1 MSTAVNSGSAAHATA
16 PAANGPSP
24 TPGQRS
30 AASRASS
37 NARRNMG
44 SPSNDGP
51 QGQKRGSKPWG
62 NHGSQQGQGN
72 GSAYNGQRGT
82 YANNYGRQSPVSET
96 DSADR
101 HMYDRLLYLLIRAVG
116 SSVVAT
122 VRSGAR
128 YSGIL
133 SSAQTHG
140 DVGVALRFARQIAA
154 PPGEELADEAHE
166 AVVSTLL
173 IQPKDLL
180 DLKILEV
187 NLTDQ
192 NGFRTD
198 TDISRNPSAEQKQ
211 RELQPWKP
219 DDSIPLESLDDLET
233 SGAGTWDQF
242 AVNEQLFGLQTTFDE
257 NIYTTKLD
265 KSHPQYK
272 ERAAAAERIAREIE
286 SSSYGGNIHIAEER
300 GIQVDDSG
308 VDEEDKY
315 SGVIREKVATGGLQS
330 GSANRYAPPAL
341 RQKLAQQQQ
350 QVQNQVPQQQQHN
363 AQQTPASQ
371 VDSAILSSKISEPAP
386 KVPSPA
392 PVGASAAAS
401 IPAPATDA
409 PEPVAS
415 ASADDGEATT
425 ATAAEVAATTKA
437 STTEKPVLEHIKV
450 AAAAKVKGPLTA
462 TEFDHQTM
470 MGTFKQFV
478 HGEKER
484 LNLKKRE
491 ISKKEKEGRLSELMA
506 FSQSFKLHT
515 PVPMDLVPIL
525 AKDKAKQEEIIQKS
539 VVNAKQTDA
548 KKPLSTADIVNA
560 VQQQNPAVTDSK
572 VKPVGQNLSAKLQ
585 QLKNE
590 PNTGSVPVPSPP
602 DIKATPSSPAPA
614 KRLNVKAMEFKPNPF
629 AASFTPSFGGSTAGS
644 GTPAASVVSAASS
657 SPTPPPPPPAAT
669 PRTVNKPAARSDS
682 PAFFGPQWK
691 PPAQPRAS
699 INDGFNPFTQAKEE
713 HTGDELFTITKAYT
727 FPPTWPYS
735 DNPSHTE
742 LFTVPEPA
750 SMQRIYGIPPLPGTP
765 LPFSPASGTSIPSG
779 QVSPSVNG
787 SATPFAPPMPQG
799 FEDTMRPMIPG
810 ASPPVAS
817 PSMAPQ
823 MIPAPTPFSP
833 PMMYAQ
839 QPYPPPYYTGRPP
852 NMPPG
857 FIAAPPP
864 PMPQQFIPHQGFP
877 AQYLPPQQVSPSQG
891 YGSPGR
897 NSHQATMMMPAGQ
910 QAGFSAGFYGQ
921 PQSEFCL
928 SNQYAHTPSPTGQ
941 GGHGVLETPCTYL
954 PSLPCPMVSASG
966 DFGQPLLTPS
976 QVHLMRVPPMQ
987 VSQAGPGAAPVLGP
1001 PQVVMP
1007 PPQQQQPRPYNGHQ
1021 DQPQAQQHHAT
1032 APTVSME

>member
-1 MSTAVNSGSAAHATA
+1 MSTAVNSGSAAPATA

-51 QGQKRGSKPWG
+51 QGQRRGSKPWG
-62 NHGSQQGQGN
+62 SHGAQQGQGN
-72 GSAYNGQRGT
+72 GAPYNGPRT
-82 YANNYGRQSPVSET
+82 TFANDYGRQSPVSET
-96 DSADR
+96 DTADR

-154 PPGEELADEAHE
+154 PPGEELDDEANE
-166 AVVSTLL
+166 TVVSTLL

-180 DLKILEV
+180 DLKVLEV

-198 TDISRNPSAEQKQ
+198 TDISRNSSAEQKQ
-211 RELQPWKP
+211 KELQPWKP
-219 DDSIPLESLDDLET
+219 DDSIPMESLDDLE
-233 SGAGTWDQF
+233 SAGAGTWDQF
-242 AVNEQLFGLQTTFDE
+242 AVNEQLFGLQSTFDE
-257 NIYTTKLD
+257 NLYTTRLD

-286 SSSYGGNIHIAEER
+286 NSNYGGNLHMAEER
-300 GIQVDDSG
+300 GLVVDDSG
-308 VDEEDKY
+308 VDEEDRY
-315 SGVIREKVATGGLQS
+315 SGVIRDKSSLQS
-330 GSANRYAPPAL
+330 GSGNRYAPSAL
-341 RQKLAQQQQ
+341 RQKLGQQQQ
-350 QVQNQVPQQQQHN
+350 QASQNQIPQQQQHN

-386 KVPSPA
+386 KAASPA
-392 PVGASAAAS
+392 PAAAS
-401 IPAPATDA
+401 PTA
-409 PEPVAS
+409 PVAH
-415 ASADDGEATT
+415 GLTEEAKAKSTVP
-425 ATAAEVAATTKA
+425 AAEAPAATTTP
-437 STTEKPVLEHIKV
+437 STAEKPTLEDIKV
-450 AAAAKVKGPLTA
+450 AAAMKAKGPLTA

-539 VVNAKQTDA
+539 VVNAKQADA

-560 VQQQNPAVTDSK
+560 VQQQNQVAADGK
-572 VKPVGQNLSAKLQ
+572 VKPAGQNLSAKLQ

-590 PNTGSVPVPSPP
+590 PNPNSVPVPSPP
-602 DIKATPSSPAPA
+602 EIKAKPSSPAPA
-614 KRLNVKAMEFKPNPF
+614 KKLNVKAMEFKPNPF
-629 AASFTPSFGGSTAGS
+629 AASFTPSFGGSNAS
-644 GTPAASVVSAASS
+644 GTPAASVVSVASA
-657 SPTPPPPPPAAT
+657 SPTPPPPPPPAAAT
-669 PRTVNKPAARSDS
+669 PRTLSKAVSRSDS

-691 PPAQPRAS
+691 PPIQPRAS
-699 INDGFNPFTQAKEE
+699 INDGFNPFTRAKEE
-713 HTGDELFTITKAYT
+713 HTGDEPFTITKAYT
-727 FPPTWPYS
+727 FPPTWPYA
-735 DNPSHTE
+735 DNPSHAE

-750 SMQRIYGIPPLPGTP
+750 SMQRIYGIPPLPATP

-779 QVSPSVNG
+779 QVSPSING
-787 SATPFAPPMPQG
+787 SATPFAPPIPQG

-823 MIPAPTPFSP
+823 MMTAPTPFSP

-839 QPYPPPYYTGRPP
+839 QPYPSPYYTGRPP

-857 FIAAPPP
+857 FMAGPPP
-864 PMPQQFIPHQGFP
+864 PIPQQFMPHQGFP
-877 AQYLPPQQVSPSQG
+877 TPYLPPQQVSPSQG

-910 QAGFSAGFYGQ
+910 QGGFSSGFYVHMMRGPPIQVAQ
-921 PQSEFCL
+921 P
-928 SNQYAHTPSPTGQ
+928 
-941 GGHGVLETPCTYL
+941 
-954 PSLPCPMVSASG
+954 
-966 DFGQPLLTPS
+966 
-976 QVHLMRVPPMQ
+976 
-987 VSQAGPGAAPVLGP
+987 GPGGPPVMGP
-1001 PQVVMP
+1001 PQVVVP
-1007 PPQQQQPRPYNGHQ
+1007 PAPQQQPRPYNGHQ
-1021 DQPQAQQHHAT
+1021 DQAPAPQQHAT
-1032 APTVSME
+1032 APAVAME

>member
-1 MSTAVNSGSAAHATA
+1 MSTAVNSGSAAPATA

-51 QGQKRGSKPWG
+51 QGQRRGSKPWG
-62 NHGSQQGQGN
+62 SQGAQQGQGN
-72 GSAYNGQRGT
+72 GAPYNGPRT
-82 YANNYGRQSPVSET
+82 TFANNYGRQSPVSET
-96 DSADR
+96 DTADR

-154 PPGEELADEAHE
+154 PPGEELDDEANE
-166 AVVSTLL
+166 TVVSTLL

-180 DLKILEV
+180 DLKVLEV

-198 TDISRNPSAEQKQ
+198 TDISRNSSAEQKQ
-211 RELQPWKP
+211 KELQPWKP
-219 DDSIPLESLDDLET
+219 DDSIPMESLDDLE
-233 SGAGTWDQF
+233 SAGAGTWDQF
-242 AVNEQLFGLQTTFDE
+242 AVNEQLFGLQSTFDE
-257 NIYTTKLD
+257 NLYTTRLD

-286 SSSYGGNIHIAEER
+286 NSNYGGNLHMAEER
-300 GIQVDDSG
+300 GLLVDDSG
-308 VDEEDKY
+308 VDEEDRY
-315 SGVIREKVATGGLQS
+315 SGVIRDKIATSSLQS
-330 GSANRYAPPAL
+330 GSGNRYAPPAL
-341 RQKLAQQQQ
+341 RQKLGQQQQ
-350 QVQNQVPQQQQHN
+350 QASQNQIPQQQQHN

-386 KVPSPA
+386 KAASPT
-392 PVGASAAAS
+392 PAAAS
-401 IPAPATDA
+401 PTA
-409 PEPVAS
+409 PVAH
-415 ASADDGEATT
+415 GLTEEAKAKSTVP
-425 ATAAEVAATTKA
+425 AAEAPAATTTP
-437 STTEKPVLEHIKV
+437 STAEKPTLEDIKV
-450 AAAAKVKGPLTA
+450 AAATKVKGPLTA

-539 VVNAKQTDA
+539 VVNAKQADA

-560 VQQQNPAVTDSK
+560 VQQQNQVAADGK
-572 VKPVGQNLSAKLQ
+572 VKPAGQNLSAKLQ
-585 QLKNE
+585 QLKSE
-590 PNTGSVPVPSPP
+590 PNASCVSVPSPP
-602 DIKATPSSPAPA
+602 EIKAKPSSPAPA
-614 KRLNVKAMEFKPNPF
+614 KKLNVKAMEFKPNPF
-629 AASFTPSFGGSTAGS
+629 AASFTPSFGGSNAS
-644 GTPAASVVSAASS
+644 GTPAASVVSVASA
-657 SPTPPPPPPAAT
+657 SPTPPPPPPAAAT
-669 PRTVNKPAARSDS
+669 PRTLSKAVSRSDS

-691 PPAQPRAS
+691 PPIQPRAS
-699 INDGFNPFTQAKEE
+699 INDGFNPFTRAKEE
-713 HTGDELFTITKAYT
+713 HTGDEPFTITKAYT
-727 FPPTWPYS
+727 FPPTWPYA
-735 DNPSHTE
+735 DNPSHAE

-750 SMQRIYGIPPLPGTP
+750 SMQRIYGIPPLPATP

-779 QVSPSVNG
+779 QVSPSING
-787 SATPFAPPMPQG
+787 SATPFAPPIPQG

-823 MIPAPTPFSP
+823 MMPAPTPFSP

-839 QPYPPPYYTGRPP
+839 QPYPSPYYTGRPP

-857 FIAAPPP
+857 FMAGPPP
-864 PMPQQFIPHQGFP
+864 PIPQQFMPHQGFP
-877 AQYLPPQQVSPSQG
+877 TPYLPPQQVSPSQG

-897 NSHQATMMMPAGQ
+897 NSHQATMMMAAGQ
-910 QAGFSAGFYGQ
+910 QGGFSSGFYGQ
-921 PQSEFCL
+921 PQSEFSL
-928 SNQYAHTPSPTGQ
+928 SNQYAHSTPFIPAGQ
-941 GGHGVLETPCTYL
+941 GGPLIPETTFSPP
-954 PSLPCPMVSASG
+954 PSLPYPMVSAS
-966 DFGQPLLTPS
+966 FLMNGQPVLTPS
-976 QVHLMRVPPMQ
+976 QVHMMRGPPIQ
-987 VSQAGPGAAPVLGP
+987 VAQPGPGGPPVMGP
-1001 PQVVMP
+1001 PQVVVP
-1007 PPQQQQPRPYNGHQ
+1007 PAQQQQPRPYNGHQ
-1021 DQPQAQQHHAT
+1021 DQAPATQQHAT
-1032 APTVSME
+1032 APAVAME

>member
-1 MSTAVNSGSAAHATA
+1 MSTAVNSGPTA
-16 PAANGPSP
+16 PVTSP

-30 AASRASS
+30 TASQVRAAS
-37 NARRNMG
+37 NPRRNMG

-51 QGQKRGSKPWG
+51 QGQRRGSKPWG
-62 NHGSQQGQGN
+62 NHGAQQGQWN
-72 GSAYNGQRGT
+72 GAPYNGPRGT
-82 YANNYGRQSPVSET
+82 YGNNHGRQSPVSET
-96 DSADR
+96 DTADR

-128 YSGIL
+128 YAGIL

-154 PPGEELADEAHE
+154 PPGEELDDDAKET
-166 AVVSTLL
+166 VVSTLL

-187 NLTDQ
+187 NLTEQ

-198 TDISRNPSAEQKQ
+198 TDISRNSSSEHKQ

-219 DDSIPLESLDDLET
+219 DESIPMESLDDFE
-233 SGAGTWDQF
+233 SSAGTWDQF
-242 AVNEQLFGLQTTFDE
+242 AVNEQLFGVQSTFDE
-257 NIYTTKLD
+257 NIYTTRLD

-286 SSSYGGNIHIAEER
+286 SSSYGGNIHVAEER
-300 GIQVDDSG
+300 GILVDDSG
-308 VDEEDKY
+308 IDEEDKY
-315 SGVIREKVATGGLQS
+315 SGVIREKVGNKYTL
-330 GSANRYAPPAL
+330 PAL
-341 RQKLAQQQQ
+341 RQKLVQQQQ
-350 QVQNQVPQQQQHN
+350 QAPQNQVPQQQQRT

-386 KVPSPA
+386 NASPRLA
-392 PVGASAAAS
+392 PAAAS
-401 IPAPATDA
+401 ATGPAPAPSAAIEEARTKSPAVAAEA
-409 PEPVAS
+409 PPATS
-415 ASADDGEATT
+415 TTT
-425 ATAAEVAATTKA
+425 AT
-437 STTEKPVLEHIKV
+437 EKPTLEDIKV
-450 AAAAKVKGPLTA
+450 AAVAKVKGGPLTA
-462 TEFDHQTM
+462 SEFDHQTM

-539 VVNAKQTDA
+539 VVNAKQSDA

-560 VQQQNPAVTDSK
+560 VQQQNQVAVDAKAKPAV
-572 VKPVGQNLSAKLQ
+572 QNLSAKLQ

-590 PNTGSVPVPSPP
+590 PTANPMPVPSPP
-602 DIKATPSSPAPA
+602 EIKAKPSSPAPA
-614 KRLNVKAMEFKPNPF
+614 KKLNVKAMEFKPNPF
-629 AASFTPSFGGSTAGS
+629 AASFTPSFGGSTAS
-644 GTPAASVVSAASS
+644 ATPAASVASIASS
-657 SPTPPPPPPAAT
+657 SPTPPPPPPAAAT
-669 PRTVNKPAARSDS
+669 PRTLSKTVSRSDS

-691 PPAQPRAS
+691 PPTPPRAS
-699 INDGFNPFTQAKEE
+699 INDGFNPFTRAKEE
-713 HTGDELFTITKAYT
+713 HTGDEPFTITKAYT
-727 FPPTWPYS
+727 FPPTWPYP
-735 DNPSHTE
+735 DNLSHAE

-765 LPFSPASGTSIPSG
+765 LPFSPRSGVSIPSG

-787 SATPFAPPMPQG
+787 SATPFVPPIPQG
-799 FEDTMRPMIPG
+799 YDDTMRPIIPG

-817 PSMAPQ
+817 PSIAPQ
-823 MIPAPTPFSP
+823 MMQAPTPFSP

-839 QPYPPPYYTGRPP
+839 QSYPPPYYTGRPP
-852 NMPPG
+852 NLPAG
-857 FIAAPPP
+857 FMAGPPP
-864 PMPQQFIPHQGFP
+864 PIPQQFMPHQGFP
-877 AQYLPPQQVSPSQG
+877 APYLPPQQVSPPQG

-897 NSHQATMMMPAGQ
+897 NSHQATMMIPAGQ
-910 QAGFSAGFYGQ
+910 QAGFSSGFYGQ
-921 PQSEFCL
+921 PQRQGGELSSSNLPSSPSFAL
-928 SNQYAHTPSPTGQ
+928 SNDVCVCPKRGQ
-941 GGHGVLETPCTYL
+941 SVLT
-954 PSLPCPMVSASG
+954 ASK
-966 DFGQPLLTPS
+966 
-976 QVHLMRVPPMQ
+976 VHMMRGPPMPVTQ
-987 VSQAGPGAAPVLGP
+987 PGPGGPSVMGP
-1001 PQVVMP
+1001 PQGVMAQHQPQPGGPIP
-1007 PPQQQQPRPYNGHQ
+1007 PRQYNGHQ
-1021 DQPQAQQHHAT
+1021 DQQPAPSQHAQAPAV
-1032 APTVSME
+1032 AME